1 MVQRLKI
8 QSSQCNACDNIKSKK
23 GTAYPSPS
31 NLSENPY
38 RGLLGSRGESQE
50 SFSAE
55 SLSPATEIWDM
66 KIALVEEGINWPGDR
81 IRSTR
86 SSTEFNTTTT
96 DICLYE
102 SAHSVAPSLGR
113 P

>member
-1 MVQRLKI
+1 MGRWFKDLRFKFLNVMHVTTET
-8 QSSQCNACDNIKSKK
+8 A
-23 GTAYPSPS
+23 AYPSPS

-55 SLSPATEIWDM
+55 SLSPAAEIWDM
-66 KIALVEEGINWPGDR
+66 KIALVEEGINWPGNR

-102 SAHSVAPSLGR
+102 SAHSVAPSPGR